1 MNYMNELTS
10 NTKGE
15 FCAGVVIGRN
25 EGSRLVR
32 CLKSLLSSLS
42 MIVYVDSGST
52 DGSVDKAKSLGV
64 TVIQLD
70 LTIPF
75 TAARARNEGAN
86 YLLQKYPDIKVIQFI
101 DGDCEIQKD
110 WLHKAESFLDEN
122 NEYAVVCGRRRER
135 FPERSIYNQ
144 LCDIEWNTPTGD
156 AAACGGD
163 ALIRA
168 DAFRQVNGYR
178 DDLIAGEEP
187 EMCFRLREKG
197 WKIYRLDEEMTLH
210 DAAITKFSQWWS
222 RAKRAGYAYASLSFL
237 HGTSPES
244 FKVKEVASIL
254 LWGGVL
260 PVLVIF
266 MATLYLGALFL
277 LLLYPLQIFRLTLKI
292 KSLNKPKIVT
302 MSYAVSTVIAKFP
315 QFVGIMKFAVNRLLG
330 DDARII
336 EYK

>member
-1 MNYMNELTS
+1 MNKTNRTS
-10 NTKGE
+10 YV
-15 FCAGVVIGRN
+15 AAVVIGRN
-25 EGSRLVR
+25 EGQRLVA
-32 CLKSLLSSLS
+32 CLVSLLNSVER
-42 MIVYVDSGST
+42 IVYVDSGSS
-52 DGSVDKAKSLGV
+52 DNSLKKAEELGAECLSLDME
-64 TVIQLD
+64 Q
-70 LTIPF
+70 PF

-144 LCDIEWNTPTGD
+144 LCDIEWNTPAGD
-156 AAACGGD
+156 ATACGGD

-168 DAFRQVNGYR
+168 DAFRQVNGYQ

-210 DAAITKFSQWWS
+210 DAAITKFSQWWN

-244 FKVKEVASIL
+244 FKVKEVVSIL

-260 PVLVIF
+260 PVFVVF
-266 MATLYLGALFL
+266 MSTLHLGAFFL
-277 LLLYPLQIFRLTLKI
+277 LLLYPLQIFRLTLKF

>member
-1 MNYMNELTS
+1 MNKSKSNKTS
-10 NTKGE
+10 YV
-15 FCAGVVIGRN
+15 AAVVIGRN
-25 EGSRLVR
+25 EGQRLVA
-32 CLKSLLSSLS
+32 CLVSLLNSVER
-42 MIVYVDSGST
+42 IVYVDSGSS
-52 DGSVDKAKSLGV
+52 DNSLKKAEELGAECLSLDME
-64 TVIQLD
+64 Q
-70 LTIPF
+70 PF

-144 LCDIEWNTPTGD
+144 LCDIEWNTPAGG

-210 DAAITKFSQWWS
+210 DAAITKFSQWWN

-260 PVLVIF
+260 PVLVVF
-266 MATLYLGALFL
+266 MSTLHLGVFFL
-277 LLLYPLQIFRLTLKI
+277 LLLYPLQICRLTLKS
-292 KSLNKPKIVT
+292 KSLNKPKTVT

-330 DDARII
+330 DDAHII

>member
-1 MNYMNELTS
+1 MVS
-10 NTKGE
+10 KGLHVG
-15 FCAGVVIGRN
+15 AVVIGRN
-25 EGSRLVR
+25 EGQRLIT
-32 CLKSLLSSLS
+32 CLDSLLNNVEY
-42 MIVYVDSGST
+42 IVYVDSGSS
-52 DGSVDKAKSLGV
+52 DSSLQEASVRGVECISL
-64 TVIQLD
+64 D
-70 LTIPF
+70 MNIPF

-110 WLHKAESFLDEN
+110 WLNKAESFLDEN

-144 LCDIEWNTPTGD
+144 LCDIEWNTPAGD

-163 ALIRA
+163 ALIRT

-266 MATLYLGALFL
+266 MATLYLGAFFL
-277 LLLYPLQIFRLTLKI
+277 LLLYPLQICRLTLKF
-292 KSLNKPKIVT
+292 KSLNKPKTVI
-302 MSYAVSTVIAKFP
+302 MSYAISTVIAKFP

-330 DDARII
+330 DDAHII